1 MKVGDIVHF
10 KKKRTA
16 LYGCRGGGGSYEYFF
31 NPHHRFQITSI
42 HGLGCCNVKNIDDGT
57 NHFITDM
64 DQYLA
69 NVEEWRDIQLNKLI
83 QN

>member
-10 KKKRTA
+10 KKSRTA
-16 LYGCRGGGGSYEYFF
+16 LYGCQGGSYEYFF
-31 NPHHRFQITSI
+31 NPDHRYQITSI

-57 NHFITDM
+57 NHFITNM
-64 DQYLA
+64 NQYLA

>member
-10 KKKRTA
+10 KRKRKA
-16 LYGCRGGGGSYEYFF
+16 LYSCQGGSYEYFF
-31 NPHHRFQITSI
+31 NPDHRYKITSI